1 MKTLKTVFFILLAAV
16 GLNAQGLILE
26 GGINFNSLNG
36 TSEFGNEVTG
46 TSLGFQIG
54 LLKSISLSES
64 LYLKPGIKAQLKGGK
79 DKVTFELFGQEITS
93 KFNIDI
99 YNLEIPIMLGFK
111 APVFNGNIFVEAGP
125 AISANLFAQSRIKT
139 TENGTTEKESEKI
152 TIGNEEGD
160 LRLLEVAV
168 IGGLGYEW
176 SKFSGALRFQQGLT
190 NLVNDDESTLKSRVI
205 SIVFGYRF
213 GG

>member
-1 MKTLKTVFFILLAAV
+1 
-16 GLNAQGLILE
+16 
-26 GGINFNSLNG
+26 
-36 TSEFGNEVTG
+36 
-46 TSLGFQIG
+46 
-54 LLKSISLSES
+54 
-64 LYLKPGIKAQLKGGK
+64 
-79 DKVTFELFGQEITS
+79 
-93 KFNIDI
+93 
-99 YNLEIPIMLGFK
+99 
-111 APVFNGNIFVEAGP
+111 EAGP

>member
-54 LLKSISLSES
+54 LLKSISLLES

-79 DKVTFELFGQEITS
+79 EKVTFDFLGQEVTS

-139 TENGTTEKESEKI
+139 TENGTTE
-152 TIGNEEGD
+152 
-160 LRLLEVAV
+160 
-168 IGGLGYEW
+168 
-176 SKFSGALRFQQGLT
+176 
-190 NLVNDDESTLKSRVI
+190 
-205 SIVFGYRF
+205 
-213 GG
+213 